1 MVPNGKSLNVEF
13 KDINS
18 YIDTL
23 RGRKISESKLQIK
36 RITQGLA
43 QLIPLPY
50 LHCLTGE
57 ELKLIICGRPKVDVD
72 LLKKHT
78 KYSGGLNE
86 ESRRIKFFWEIMK
99 ELPEVDRLKII
110 RFCWGQERLP
120 INSEEFERNNIRFMI
135 KPMIN
140 NEKNQDQALPK
151 ADTCFFNIEL
161 PDYSTKAI
169 MREKVMLAVNLDNVS
184 INADE
189 AMMNSEDNP
198 LMNEIDEYGQ
208 DEDEEEG

>member
-1 MVPNGKSLNVEF
+1 MVPNGKNINVEF
-13 KDINS
+13 KDLNS

-23 RGRKISESKLQIK
+23 RSRKINESKLQIK
-36 RITQGLA
+36 RITQGLS

-99 ELPEVDRLKII
+99 ELQEVDRLKII
-110 RFCWGQERLP
+110 RFCWGQ
-120 INSEEFERNNIRFMI
+120 
-135 KPMIN
+135 
-140 NEKNQDQALPK
+140 
-151 ADTCFFNIEL
+151 
-161 PDYSTKAI
+161 
-169 MREKVMLAVNLDNVS
+169 
-184 INADE
+184 
-189 AMMNSEDNP
+189 
-198 LMNEIDEYGQ
+198 
-208 DEDEEEG
+208 